1 MHTQLQ
7 PAACVRVCLCVV
19 SCKKRTTSF
28 CYVHKASVCDDC
40 TASKCAGTLAA
51 SSAVPCAPNDV
62 LGNYFDWCGETQLC
76 DSSAASE
83 SSEGLGS
90 HSPLLCSLLCFRL
103 ADGDFSSPICSLCNR
118 SIGPEASSLVRLVC
132 KDLFH
137 RECLRESLAR
147 SLAGPPAL
155 SPAQLKCP
163 SCNLA
168 LVDPNTQ
175 PRTKLREAV
184 ADFVAQVARG
194 GGAAAV
200 SSSTGGPS
208 TPSRSA
214 TGRREDEDRRA
225 ASPAASSAVGGA
237 GDSRFSPQV
246 RDLMS
251 KAASA
256 RAALPAG
263 AILPADA
270 LAASPA
276 SSTSAGLYPPA
287 AATAASSVRVASP
300 LSSSSSPAATAASSS
315 VPSALAASA
324 AAAAQAKADLEA
336 QLESDDLKGHKP
348 SRLASVRRAL
358 SRSKFIVMIVVTLAL
373 LMLLFAYGRSTRAA
387 TPADTKLA
395 ASILSPEN

>member
-1 MHTQLQ
+1 M
-7 PAACVRVCLCVV
+7 
-19 SCKKRTTSF
+19 
-28 CYVHKASVCDDC
+28 
-40 TASKCAGTLAA
+40 
-51 SSAVPCAPNDV
+51 
-62 LGNYFDWCGETQLC
+62 
-76 DSSAASE
+76 
-83 SSEGLGS
+83 
-90 HSPLLCSLLCFRL
+90 
-103 ADGDFSSPICSLCNR
+103 
-118 SIGPEASSLVRLVC
+118 RLVC

-155 SPAQLKCP
+155 SPAHLKCP

-194 GGAAAV
+194 GGGSAGGSAA
-200 SSSTGGPS
+200 SSSTAGAPS

-214 TGRREDEDRRA
+214 
-225 ASPAASSAVGGA
+225 ASPASSASGGA
-237 GDSRFSPQV
+237 DSRFSPQV

-263 AILPADA
+263 ATLPSDV
-270 LAASPA
+270 LSASPA
-276 SSTSAGLYPPA
+276 SSTSAGLYPSA
-287 AATAASSVRVASP
+287 AVAAVSARGSSP
-300 LSSSSSPAATAASSS
+300 LSSSSPAAAASSS
-315 VPSALAASA
+315 SSSAPFAASA

-336 QLESDDLKGHKP
+336 QVEGDDLKGHKP
-348 SRLASVRRAL
+348 SRLAGLRRAL
-358 SRSKFIVMIVVTLAL
+358 AQRSKLIVMLVVTLAL
-373 LMLLFAYGRSTRAA
+373 LMLFVAYTRTVRTASA
-387 TPADTKLA
+387 ETKMA